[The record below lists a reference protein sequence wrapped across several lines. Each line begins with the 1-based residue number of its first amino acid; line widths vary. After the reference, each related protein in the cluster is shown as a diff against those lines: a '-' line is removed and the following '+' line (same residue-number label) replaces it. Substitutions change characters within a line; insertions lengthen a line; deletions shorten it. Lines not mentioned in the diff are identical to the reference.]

1 MSNLPQDYDIYF
13 CDGIKECLINDLP
26 KDKLV
31 IYYHR
36 DLFSPFLVDKPDIIL
51 YRFLGTHIMLI
62 RLFYPHIHRT
72 VKKKYPF
79 FFAID
84 PKRLKIVIKDIPGV
98 SYIGPRFDL
107 IERQKANFLQ
117 QLSYNSHARILK
129 FLKKHKITGLFIE
142 HANSVNYWRN
152 VVRLQARIIIPADYS
167 YETRVIYETG
177 YMKTVMILYIQNRDA
192 KKMFVKYFGL
202 KDKVHYIGFT
212 EPEELLEICKNLES
226 YDLERITENAHNVI
240 LKYHTFDKRVEQFI
254 KIIENY
260 YK

>member
-1 MSNLPQDYDIYF
+1 MSDLPQDYDIYF
-13 CDGIKECLINDLP
+13 CDGVKQKLINDLP

-36 DLFSPFLVDKPDIIL
+36 DLFGTFLVDKPDIVL
-51 YRFLGTHIMLI
+51 YRFLGTHTMLI
-62 RLFYPHIHRT
+62 RLFYPKIHRT
-72 VKKKYPF
+72 VLKKYPF
-79 FFAID
+79 FFAIN
-84 PKRLKIVIKDIPGV
+84 PKRLKIAIKDIWGV
-98 SYIGPRFDL
+98 SYIGPRFSL
-107 IERQKANFLQ
+107 INRQKANFVQ
-117 QLSYNSHARILK
+117 QVSYNSHAKILK
-129 FLKKHKITGLFIE
+129 FLQNHEITGLFIE
-142 HANSVNYWRN
+142 QANSFNYWRN

-192 KKMFVKYFGL
+192 KKMFAKHFGL

-212 EPEELLEICKNLES
+212 EPEELLDICKNLES
-226 YDLERITENAHNVI
+226 YDLERIALNAHNVV

-254 KIIENY
+254 KIIEDY